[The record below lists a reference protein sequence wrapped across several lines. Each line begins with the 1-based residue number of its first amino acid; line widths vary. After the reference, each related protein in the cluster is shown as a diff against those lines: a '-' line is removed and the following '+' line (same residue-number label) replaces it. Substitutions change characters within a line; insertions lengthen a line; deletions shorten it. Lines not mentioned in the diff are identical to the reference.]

1 MCSGSRRV
9 FLPIK
14 YVMGLPYC
22 YCEGLATKYLQP
34 IHSDSLCLIF
44 SCRDILDKDKSDLE
58 IVSFALG
65 ALLNVMSEEIEDDE
79 VNIPADIGKLTW
91 KSWLLL
97 NEKIIRSVLIAG

>member
-1 MCSGSRRV
+1 MNFV
-9 FLPIK
+9 L
-14 YVMGLPYC
+14 VLPYC
-22 YCEGLATKYLQP
+22 YCVGLATKYLQP

-58 IVSFALG
+58 VVSFALG

-97 NEKIIRSVLIAG
+97 NEKIIRCVLIAG

>member
-1 MCSGSRRV
+1 MS
-9 FLPIK
+9 F
-14 YVMGLPYC
+14 
-22 YCEGLATKYLQP
+22 
-34 IHSDSLCLIF
+34 F

-91 KSWLLL
+91 KAWLLL
-97 NEKIIRSVLIAG
+97 NEKNYRKCFESGFIDCFSLPLSSIGVIIEWTHFLFIGFSFVRSHIGM